1 MSQNGDTKTDGAR
14 PSGSATRSGR
24 ASDRRKKRGAL
35 TVAIIVVVS
44 IMGAVAVLLAGRA
57 VIRAGGG
64 GDDGGP
70 QGKPAELTM
79 FAVEGDP
86 SYVAIVGTSKDRDP
100 TVLPMPPNLLTAL
113 PDVGSGTLEEAVDT
127 SGSLGRMAAANA
139 LGAWIP
145 HFATIDQ
152 LGLSDMV
159 EARGGLVVNIPQVTL
174 EGETYGPGPTKLRG
188 EQVLEYLHVRS
199 SSEQVRRWSE
209 VLTALF
215 KDRVVLQQDMIVSSD
230 EPGAVARALAD
241 AQGADVY
248 QFPSSI
254 VEGGLQQADPAAI
267 QRVIGEVFGIV
278 RSIPVRVIVLNGFK
292 HRAVA
297 ELATNELV
305 PAGYQVIAYEDAR
318 RLHHQ
323 NTEIYVSLKESVP
336 DALRVQEALGVGK
349 VLMTQTSS
357 GLADI
362 TIVVGKDFLRR

>member
-1 MSQNGDTKTDGAR
+1 MSQNGSTKTDGPR

-24 ASDRRKKRGAL
+24 ASGRRKKRGAL
-35 TVAIIVVVS
+35 TIALVVGASIV
-44 IMGAVAVLLAGRA
+44 GAVAVLLAGRA

-70 QGKPAELTM
+70 QGKPATLTM
-79 FAVEGDP
+79 FALEGDP
-86 SYVAIVGTSKDRDP
+86 SYVAIVGISPDRGP

-113 PDVGSGTLEEAVDT
+113 PDVGSGTLAEAVGT
-127 SGSLGRMAAANA
+127 SGSLGRMASANA

-152 LGLSDMV
+152 LALSQIVDD
-159 EARGGLVVNIPQVTL
+159 RGGLVVNIAEVTL
-174 EGETYGPGPTKLRG
+174 EGEGLGPGPTKLDG
-188 EQVLEYLHVRS
+188 EQVLEYLRVRS

-215 KDRVVLQQDMIVSSD
+215 REKIVLRDDMIVSSD
-230 EPGAVARALAD
+230 EPAAVARALAD
-241 AQGADVY
+241 AEGAEVY

-278 RSIPVRVIVLNGFK
+278 RSIPVRVIVLNGFR
-292 HRAVA
+292 HRSVA
-297 ELATNELV
+297 ELVTADLV

-318 RLHHQ
+318 RLHHMD
-323 NTEIYVSLKESVP
+323 TEIYVSLKESVP
-336 DALRVQEALGVGK
+336 DALQIQEALGVGK

-362 TIVVGKDFLRR
+362 TIVIGKDFLRR

>member
-1 MSQNGDTKTDGAR
+1 MSQNGSTKTDGAR
-14 PSGSATRSGR
+14 PSSSSTRSGR
-24 ASDRRKKRGAL
+24 ASERRKKRGAL
-35 TVAIIVVVS
+35 TIALIVAASVV
-44 IMGAVAVLLAGRA
+44 GAAVVLLAGRA

-70 QGKPAELTM
+70 MGKPAELTM

-86 SYVAIVGTSKDRDP
+86 SYVAIIGTSKDREP
-100 TVLPMPPNLLTAL
+100 TVLPMPSNLLTAL
-113 PDVGSGTLEEAVDT
+113 PDVGSGTLSEAVDT
-127 SGSLGRMAAANA
+127 SGSLGRMASANA

-145 HFATIDQ
+145 HFATINQ
-152 LGLSDMV
+152 LALSELVDG
-159 EARGGLVVNIPQVTL
+159 RGGLMVNIPQVTL
-174 EGETYGPGPTKLRG
+174 EGETFGPGPTKLDG
-188 EQVLEYLHVRS
+188 EKVLEYLRVRS

-215 KDRVVLQQDMIVSSD
+215 KEKIVLSEDMIVSSD

-241 AQGADVY
+241 AEGAEVY

-254 VEGGLQQADPAAI
+254 VEGGLQQADPVAV

-278 RSIPVRVIVLNGFK
+278 RSIPVRVILLNGFK

-297 ELATNELV
+297 ELVTDELV

-318 RLHHQ
+318 RLHHA
-323 NTEIYVSLKESVP
+323 NTEIYVSLEESVP
-336 DALRVQEALGVGK
+336 DALRIQEALGVGK
-349 VLMTQTSS
+349 VLMTQTGS